1 MRTKTLALAAVACA
15 VGIATAS
22 AQAVYSV
29 NVVGYINVSAPPG
42 FSIIANQLDNGAGND
57 LRTLVPTAPNGT
69 TVYKFTGT
77 GYDILSFDDLDEAW
91 LPGDL
96 TINLNPGEAAFVN
109 NPTAS
114 PIVMTFVGEVRQGN
128 LVNQLPNGFSMRSS
142 IVPQAG
148 PISDLGLAGMEG
160 DTVYQ
165 FDNAANSYVINSYD
179 DLDEAFLPNEPVLNV
194 GEGFFFF
201 NASGAARQWT
211 RDFSAN

>member
-29 NVVGYINVSAPPG
+29 NVVGYINVEAPPG

-57 LRTLVPTAPNGT
+57 LRDLVPSAPDGT
-69 TVYKFTGT
+69 TVYKFTGA
-77 GYDILSFDDLDEAW
+77 GYDILSYDEIDEAW
-91 LPGDL
+91 TPLEL
-96 TINLNPGEAAFVN
+96 VINLNPGDAAFVR

-114 PIVMTFVGEVRQGN
+114 PITMTFVGEVLQGN
-128 LVNQLPNGFSMRSS
+128 LVNSLPAGFSMKSS

-148 PISDLGLAGMEG
+148 TISQLGLAGQDG

-165 FDNAANSYVINSYD
+165 FDNAASAYVINSFD
-179 DLDEAFLPNEPVLNV
+179 EIDEAWAPAEPTLGV
-194 GEGFFFF
+194 GEGFFFR
-201 NASGAARQWT
+201 NPTTTARQWT
-211 RDFSAN
+211 RDFSVN